1 MLKEKL
7 ELIPKT
13 YYSYL
18 YIYNCLETINI
29 RFCKLYPVATLNS
42 LLFFNIPQSSIEK
55 SLTAFVIL
63 VTNLL
68 FKIPSAL
75 FINGIGE
82 PALKIHILLEANNIK
97 YISDSSSFP
106 KRKEK
111 KRNFLLIQM
120 VVRMVRVVGVLVLA
134 LVSSLLDSVGP

>member
-1 MLKEKL
+1 M
-7 ELIPKT
+7 
-13 YYSYL
+13 
-18 YIYNCLETINI
+18 
-29 RFCKLYPVATLNS
+29 
-42 LLFFNIPQSSIEK
+42 
-55 SLTAFVIL
+55 IL

-134 LVSSLLDSVGP
+134 LVSFLLDSVGP

>member
-1 MLKEKL
+1 LKNENVLKKEKI

-97 YISDSSSFP
+97 YTSDSLSFP

-111 KRNFLLIQM
+111 KEIFCLFRWLF
-120 VVRMVRVVGVLVLA
+120 GWC
-134 LVSSLLDSVGP
+134 GW

>member
-1 MLKEKL
+1 
-7 ELIPKT
+7 
-13 YYSYL
+13 
-18 YIYNCLETINI
+18 
-29 RFCKLYPVATLNS
+29 
-42 LLFFNIPQSSIEK
+42 
-55 SLTAFVIL
+55 
-63 VTNLL
+63 LL

-82 PALKIHILLEANNIK
+82 PARKIHILLEANNIK

-106 KRKEK
+106 

-134 LVSSLLDSVGP
+134 LVSFLLDSVGP

>member
-1 MLKEKL
+1 M

>member
-1 MLKEKL
+1 VLKKEKI
-7 ELIPKT
+7 ELTPKT
-13 YYSYL
+13 HYSYL

-55 SLTAFVIL
+55 SLTASVIL

-68 FKIPSAL
+68 FKIPSPSL
-75 FINGIGE
+75 STVLVSLPSRYTFFLRQTTSNISR
-82 PALKIHILLEANNIK
+82 ILRH
-97 YISDSSSFP
+97 FQ
-106 KRKEK
+106 KEKK

-134 LVSSLLDSVGP
+134 LVSFLLDSVGP

>member
-1 MLKEKL
+1 LKNENVLKEKL

-18 YIYNCLETINI
+18 YTYNCLETINI

-42 LLFFNIPQSSIEK
+42 SLFFNIPQSSIKK

-97 YISDSSSFP
+97 YISDSSPFP

-111 KRNFLLIQM
+111 KEIFTYSDGYSDGAGGRGSCFGIDFFF
-120 VVRMVRVVGVLVLA
+120 A
-134 LVSSLLDSVGP
+134 